1 MPDLEIRELTVEYS
15 KGGYIV
21 RPIDQ
26 LNLRAA
32 DGELAV
38 LLGPSGCGKTTL
50 LSVLGGILK
59 PTKGLVLV
67 GTTSVT
73 HLDGNALNEFRSRG
87 VGICFQAFNLIPS
100 LTALENVAAPLLI
113 AGVSSGQAMKRAREL
128 LARVDMSEREHHRPG
143 NLSGGQQQRVSIARA
158 LAYDPPLLLADEPTA
173 NLDYIQAESVIRL
186 LRELAQPGRLIVVST
201 HDDRMI
207 PIADQIVEM
216 APHFRA
222 DVGPPQRMTFEPGQ
236 VIYEQGSRGEL
247 IYVIEEGQVEII
259 RVRDD
264 RTEEP
269 VSTFGPGEYFGEL
282 GPLLDFPREATAR
295 ARSRLVVTAY
305 GQRDFKDRVLNPQR
319 RQQPERMSIIGN
331 VGASQIENIRP
342 SLIGVAQGQ
351 RPTPSPVPPATP
363 RPTPTPA
370 EPATPAARAPA
381 SAGGAAA
388 LRFCGSCGTPRD
400 PADRFCGVCG
410 RPFPSSTP
418 PRTS

>member
-32 DGELAV
+32 DGELSV

-59 PTKGLVLV
+59 PTAGLVLV

-73 HLDGNALNEFRSRG
+73 HLDGTALNTYRRSG

-113 AGVSSGQAMKRAREL
+113 AGVSGSKANARAREL
-128 LARVDMSEREHHRPG
+128 LARVDMTEREHHRPG
-143 NLSGGQQQRVSIARA
+143 NLSGGQQQRVAIARA
-158 LAYDPPLLLADEPTA
+158 LAHDPPLLLADEPTA

-186 LRELAQPGRLIVVST
+186 LRDLAQPGRLIVVST

-222 DVGPPQRMTFEPGQ
+222 DTGPPQRPTFDAGNT
-236 VIYEQGSRGEL
+236 VYSQGDRGEL
-247 IYVIEEGQVEII
+247 IYVIEEGEVEVVRI
-259 RVRDD
+259 RDD
-264 RTEEP
+264 RTEEH
-269 VSTFGPGEYFGEL
+269 VATF
-282 GPLLDFPREATAR
+282 R
-295 ARSRLVVTAY
+295 
-305 GQRDFKDRVLNPQR
+305 
-319 RQQPERMSIIGN
+319 
-331 VGASQIENIRP
+331 
-342 SLIGVAQGQ
+342 
-351 RPTPSPVPPATP
+351 
-363 RPTPTPA
+363 
-370 EPATPAARAPA
+370 
-381 SAGGAAA
+381 
-388 LRFCGSCGTPRD
+388 
-400 PADRFCGVCG
+400 
-410 RPFPSSTP
+410 
-418 PRTS
+418 

>member
-1 MPDLEIRELTVEYS
+1 VPDLEIRDLTVEYS

-21 RPIDQ
+21 RPIDH

-32 DGELAV
+32 DGELSV

-59 PTKGLVLV
+59 PTTGLVLV

-73 HLDGNALNEFRSRG
+73 HLDGVALNDFRRKG

-100 LTALENVAAPLLI
+100 LTAIENVAAPLLI
-113 AGVSSGQAMKRAREL
+113 AGVSSSQSMARAREL

-143 NLSGGQQQRVSIARA
+143 NLSGGQQQRVAIARA
-158 LAYDPPLLLADEPTA
+158 LAHDPPLLLADEPTA

-222 DVGPPQRMTFEPGQ
+222 DTGPPQKLTFDAGNT
-236 VIYEQGSRGEL
+236 VYSQGDRGEL
-247 IYVIEEGQVEII
+247 IYVIDEGEAETF

-264 RTEEP
+264 RTEEH
-269 VSTFGPGEYFGEL
+269 VATFGPKDYFGEL

-295 ARSRLVVTAY
+295 AKTRLVVSGY
-305 GQRDFKDRVLNPQR
+305 GQKDFKERILQPQR
-319 RQQPERMSIIGN
+319 QREPERPSIIGSI
-331 VGASQIENIRP
+331 GQSQVENIRP
-342 SLIGVAQGQ
+342 SLIGVMPQQPIPG
-351 RPTPSPVPPATP
+351 PV
-363 RPTPTPA
+363 
-370 EPATPAARAPA
+370 ATPAPSAPPA
-381 SAGGAAA
+381 QPSVMTPAGVP
-388 LRFCGSCGTPRD
+388 LKFCGSCGTPRESG
-400 PADRFCGVCG
+400 DRFCGVCG
-410 RPFPSSTP
+410 RSFPVSSP
-418 PRTS
+418 PRS